1 VYRESEDEEEEFDV
15 DLEEFSDEIDG
26 WVIDALKRIGCDTAR
41 SVMRMTPDELEK
53 RADLEKETVAEIRR
67 ILQEELDKE

>member
-1 VYRESEDEEEEFDV
+1 
-15 DLEEFSDEIDG
+15 
-26 WVIDALKRIGCDTAR
+26 
-41 SVMRMTPDELEK
+41 MRMTPDELEK